1 MDSKG
6 RQQLLEL
13 VYDLLPASEAAE
25 LGERIRSD
33 PAWAAAYAEAQ
44 ETARLLAEAARLPAA
59 AVPLANLGKLAKS
72 GDKPAARALGQPLAQ
87 PLAKGRNAVR
97 PLARPANW
105 IVGLAAALLV
115 LVSVGGYLWHRGQLA
130 AIAAEHLRLFVV
142 GPSTLQTGTDAQFTV
157 ATTAIGGQPLPA
169 QIEVALLAADK
180 RLKTYK
186 ETADEQ
192 GRLQVA
198 IPADLK
204 LPDRTQLQVVAW
216 YGKSKAAA
224 ETTLAVEPDRHWP
237 ISRSIGRCIG
247 RAKRFVS
254 ACWAYRGLG

>member
-1 MDSKG
+1 M
-6 RQQLLEL
+6 
-13 VYDLLPASEAAE
+13 
-25 LGERIRSD
+25 
-33 PAWAAAYAEAQ
+33 
-44 ETARLLAEAARLPAA
+44 
-59 AVPLANLGKLAKS
+59 
-72 GDKPAARALGQPLAQ
+72 AQ

-130 AIAAEHLRLFVV
+130 AIAAKHLRLFVV

-204 LPDRTQLQVVAW
+204 LPDRVQLQVVAW

-224 ETTLAVEPDRHWP
+224 ETTLPVVPDRHWTHLVLDRP
-237 ISRSIGRCIG
+237 QYRPGETVRFRLLGLSRFGLKADRPLPVHFEI
-247 RAKRFVS
+247 RAPGGTIVS
-254 ACWAYRGLG
+254 GLESELVTRAASAPASLSSPASRPAGSMI